1 LLRIFL
7 YHKTHLTTRKQ
18 KSDALK
24 HECGIAMVRLLKPLQ
39 YYKDKYGT
47 AFYGI
52 NKMYLLMEKQHNR
65 GQDGA
70 GFASVK
76 FNVNPGTR
84 YISRVRSNQSQPI
97 QDIFAQIND
106 RLNSVLEENPDKK
119 NDVAWQEENMHYVG
133 NLFLG
138 HVRYGTFG
146 KNSIES
152 VHPFLR
158 QSNWKHQNLIVAGNF
173 NMTNSKQL
181 LEELVE
187 LGQHPKEFTDTVTVM
202 EKIGHFLEEEV
213 SSLYI
218 KAKEK
223 GYTKKD
229 ASPFIEEHLDLQNVL
244 KRSSKNWDGG
254 YAMAGLVGH
263 GDAFVLR
270 DPSGIRPTFYYQDDE
285 VVVVASERPVIQ
297 TVFNVDIDQVQEL
310 ERGHALI
317 IKKDGNIA
325 VKSILEQKPKKSC
338 SFERIYFS
346 RGSDAS
352 IYKERKNLGKLVF
365 PQVLKSIDN
374 DITNSVFSYIPN
386 TAETSFY
393 GMTEAAE
400 DILNQQKTAKILAGG
415 GKLSAKKVTEILSER
430 PRFEKIA
437 IKDAKLRTFI
447 ADDNS
452 RDDLVAHVYDVTYGV
467 VKPTDN
473 LVIIDDSIVRGTT
486 LKKSIIRILDRLQPK
501 KIVVVSSAPQ
511 IRYPDC
517 YGIDMAKIEDFIAF
531 KAALEL
537 LKDTNQYHIV
547 DEVYKKAID
556 QKNKPDNEIVNY
568 VKEIYAPFT
577 NEQISVKI
585 AEMLKTSE
593 INAEVEVIYQSVENL
608 HIACPDNLGDW
619 YFTGDYPTDGGHRVV
634 NQAFINFYEGNDKRA
649 Y

>member
-1 LLRIFL
+1 M
-7 YHKTHLTTRKQ
+7 
-18 KSDALK
+18 SDAIK
-24 HECGIAMVRLLKPLQ
+24 HECGIALVRLKKPLQ
-39 YYKDKYGT
+39 FYKDKYGS

-76 FNVNPGTR
+76 FNVEPGTR
-84 YISRVRSNQSQPI
+84 YVSRIRSNKSQPI
-97 QDIFAQIND
+97 QDIFGQIND
-106 RLNSVLEENPDKK
+106 RLNGVLEQNPDKK
-119 NDVAWQEENMHYVG
+119 EDVAWQEENMPYIG

-158 QSNWKHQNLIVAGNF
+158 QSNWRHKNLIVAGNF
-173 NMTNSKQL
+173 NMTNSKQM

-202 EKIGHFLEEEV
+202 EKIGHFLEDEV
-213 SSLYI
+213 SKLYQ
-218 KAKEK
+218 KAKKK
-223 GYTKKD
+223 GFNKKD
-229 ASPFIEEHLDLQNVL
+229 ASPFIEENLSIKKVL

-270 DPSGIRPTFYYQDDE
+270 DPNGIRPTYFYEDEE

-297 TVFNVDIDQVQEL
+297 TVFNVKIDDVQEL

-317 IKKDGNIA
+317 IKKNG
-325 VKSILEQKPKKSC
+325 KTSIKLVNKPKEKLAC

-352 IYKERKNLGKLVF
+352 IYEERKNLGKLVF
-365 PQVLKSIDN
+365 PKVLTSIN
-374 DITNSVFSYIPN
+374 SDISNTVFSFIPN

-400 DILNQQKTAKILAGG
+400 DLLNQQKTAKILAGG
-415 GKLSAKKVTEILSER
+415 KSLSAEKVTEILSER

-447 ADDNS
+447 ADDSS
-452 RDDLVAHVYDVTYGV
+452 RDDLVEHVYDITYGV

-486 LKKSIIRILDRLQPK
+486 LKKSIIRILDRLSPK
-501 KIVVVSSAPQ
+501 KIVVISSAPQ

-517 YGIDMAKIEDFIAF
+517 YGIDMAKIDAFIAF
-531 KAALEL
+531 KAALAL

-547 DEVYKKAID
+547 DDVYKKCKEQQSKTD
-556 QKNKPDNEIVNY
+556 VEIVNH
-568 VKEIYAPFT
+568 VKEIYKPFSA
-577 NEQISVKI
+577 EEISIKI
-585 AEMLKTSE
+585 AEMLKTKD
-593 INAEVEVIYQSVENL
+593 IQAQVEVIYQSIEGL
-608 HIACPDNLGDW
+608 HKACPENLGDW
-619 YFTGDYPTDGGHRVV
+619 YFTGNYPTPGGLRVV
-634 NQAFINFYEGNDKRA
+634 NQSFINFYEKNSKRA

>member
-1 LLRIFL
+1 M
-7 YHKTHLTTRKQ
+7 
-18 KSDALK
+18 SDALK

-39 YYKDKYGT
+39 YYKDKYGS

-76 FNVNPGTR
+76 FNVEPGTR
-84 YISRVRSNQSQPI
+84 YISRIRSNKSQPI
-97 QDIFAQIND
+97 QDVFAQINE
-106 RLNSVLEENPDKK
+106 RLNGVLENNPTQKD
-119 NDVAWQEENMHYVG
+119 NVAWQEENMPYVG

-173 NMTNSKQL
+173 NMTNSNQL
-181 LEELVE
+181 LEELIE

-202 EKIGHFLEEEV
+202 EKIGHFLEAEV
-213 SSLYI
+213 ADLYLR
-218 KAKEK
+218 AKEK
-223 GYTKKD
+223 GFSKKD
-229 ASPFIEEHLDLQNVL
+229 ASPFIEEHIDLQKVL
-244 KRSSKNWDGG
+244 YRSAKNWDGG
-254 YAMAGLVGH
+254 YAMAGLLGH

-270 DPSGIRPTFYYQDDE
+270 DPSGIRPTYFYQDDE

-297 TVFNVDIDQVQEL
+297 TVFNVDFDKVQEL

-317 IKKDGNIA
+317 VKKSGDTA
-325 VKSILEQKPKKSC
+325 VVPVLDQKPKKSC

-346 RGSDAS
+346 RGSDAA
-352 IYKERKNLGKLVF
+352 IYEERKNLGKFVF
-365 PQVLKSIDN
+365 PKVLESIDN
-374 DITNSVFSYIPN
+374 DISNTVFSYIPN

-400 DILNQQKTAKILAGG
+400 DVLNQQKTAQILAGG
-415 GKLSAKKVTEILSER
+415 GKLSAQRVTEILSER

-447 ADDNS
+447 ADDSS
-452 RDDLVAHVYDVTYGV
+452 RDDLVEHVYDITYGV

-486 LKKSIIRILDRLQPK
+486 LKKSIIKILDRLQPK

-517 YGIDMAKIEDFIAF
+517 YGIDMARINDFIAF
-531 KAALEL
+531 KAAIEL
-537 LKDTNQYHIV
+537 LKDTDQYSIV
-547 DEVYKKAID
+547 DQVYQKAIA
-556 QKNKPDNEIVNY
+556 QREKPDSEIINH
-568 VKEIYAPFT
+568 VKEIYAPFST
-577 NEQISVKI
+577 EEVSEKI
-585 AEMLKTSE
+585 ASMLRTSE
-593 INAEVEVIYQSVENL
+593 IVADVEVIFQSVEGL
-608 HIACPDNLGDW
+608 HKACPDNLGDW

-634 NQAFINFYEGNDKRA
+634 NEAFINFYEGNDKRA